1 MFDSKSYIKI
11 KTSSERNFA
20 IVFAVFFAIVGIYP
34 SWFGHQIHIW
44 ALIISPIILIMGLY
58 APHLLILPNK
68 LWNKLGFFLGAIVS
82 PIIMALL
89 YYLTFTP
96 TGIIMRSLGKDL
108 LNQKID
114 KSADSYWIKRSTPPT
129 TMKYQF

>member
-11 KTSSERNFA
+11 KISSERNFA
-20 IVFAVFFAIVGIYP
+20 IVFAIFFAIVGFYP
-34 SWFGHQIHIW
+34 LYFDDKIHTW
-44 ALIISPIILIMGLY
+44 AFIISPIILIMGLY
-58 APHLLILPNK
+58 APHLLILPNR
-68 LWNKLGFFLGAIVS
+68 LWNKFGFLLGAIVS

-96 TGIIMRSLGKDL
+96 TGIIMRFLGKDL
-108 LNQKID
+108 LNEKID
-114 KSADSYWIKRSTPPT
+114 KTADSYWIKRKTPPT

>member
-1 MFDSKSYIKI
+1 MFDNKSYIKI

-20 IVFAVFFAIVGIYP
+20 IVYAIFFAIVGIYP
-34 SWFGHQIHIW
+34 LWFDEKIHTW
-44 ALIISPIILIMGLY
+44 AFIISPIILIMGLY
-58 APHLLILPNK
+58 APNLLILPNK
-68 LWNKLGFFLGAIVS
+68 LWNRLGFFLGAIVS

-96 TGIIMRSLGKDL
+96 TGIIMRFRGKDL
-108 LNQKID
+108 LNEKID
-114 KSADSYWIKRSTPPT
+114 KTADSYWIKRNTPPT

>member
-20 IVFAVFFAIVGIYP
+20 IVFAIFFALVGFYPLLFGNKIYT
-34 SWFGHQIHIW
+34 W
-44 ALIISPIILIMGLY
+44 AFIISPIILIMGLY
-58 APHLLILPNK
+58 APRLLILPNK
-68 LWNKLGFFLGAIVS
+68 LWNKFGIFLGAIIS

-96 TGIIMRSLGKDL
+96 TGIIMRFLGKDL
-108 LNQKID
+108 LNEKID
-114 KSADSYWIKRSTPPT
+114 KTVDSYWIKRETPPT